1 LNFPINFQSLGAKF
15 PYDLRMKIL
24 LIEDDRRLAK
34 LIQEVLTDEGFDLDS
49 AHDGGAGLELA
60 LRGTYDVAIIDWML
74 PERDGPAV
82 IRAVRSARL
91 PTACLLLTART
102 QVEDRVA
109 GLDSGADDYL
119 AKPFSFDE
127 LLARVRALGRRFTI
141 VDGGDPWELRQ
152 GDLVMD
158 LRAHRARRGSALLDL
173 TSTEWKLLEYL
184 MRHPD
189 QTLTREQI
197 LDYVWSYDT
206 EVLTTSVDVYISY
219 LRRKLNVPG
228 RRDPIETIRGV
239 GYRLDSRHV

>member
-1 LNFPINFQSLGAKF
+1 
-15 PYDLRMKIL
+15 MKIL

-34 LIQEVLTDEGFDLDS
+34 LIREVLTDEGLDVDS
-49 AHDGGAGLELA
+49 AYDGGSGLELA

-127 LLARVRALGRRFTI
+127 LLARVRALGRRFRV

-152 GDLVMD
+152 GDMVLD
-158 LRAHRARRGSALLDL
+158 SRAHRARRGSALLDL
-173 TSTEWKLLEYL
+173 TTTEWKLLEYL

-189 QTLTREQI
+189 QTLSREQI
-197 LDYVWSYDT
+197 LDYVWSYDS
-206 EVLTTSVDVYISY
+206 EVLPTSVDVYISY
-219 LRRKLNVPG
+219 LRKKLNVPG
-228 RRDPIETIRGV
+228 RRDPIATVRGM
-239 GYRLDSRHV
+239 GYRLESKYV